1 VDLGCKQAGFF
12 MRGLCRV
19 DYRRPM
25 AYHLSKA
32 DYLEV
37 SNMNGRNVFWSAIC
51 IAILVTGIVSAET
64 SKVEPLEIGAAAPDF
79 SLPGVDGKNYQL
91 VDFADAKILVVV
103 FMANHCPTAQAYESR
118 IMQLVTDYKS
128 KGVAVV
134 AISPNDPLAIRLDEM
149 GYTDIGDSFDE
160 MKMRAA
166 ERKFNFPYL
175 YDGQT
180 QAVSRA
186 YGPMST
192 PHIFVFD
199 KERKLQYTGAVD
211 NSEDPSKIKK
221 SFVRD
226 AIDAMLDGREITIK
240 KMKTFG
246 CTIKWADKRNS
257 AQKALAEWSKEAVDV
272 NMIDANGVREIMKN
286 NSGKLRLVNI
296 WATWCG
302 PCVIEMPELVN
313 INRMYRARAFEM
325 VTISADTP
333 SKKDDVIK
341 FLKEKQVSCTNY
353 QFNSEDKTELG
364 EALDKGWEGGIP
376 YTVIIK
382 PGGEIIYRHAGGV
395 EPLEV
400 KKAIV
405 GYLGRYYF

>member
-1 VDLGCKQAGFF
+1 
-12 MRGLCRV
+12 
-19 DYRRPM
+19 M
-25 AYHLSKA
+25 AYHLSK
-32 DYLEV
+32 DNYLEV
-37 SNMNGRNVFWSAIC
+37 SNMNGRNVFWSAIL
-51 IAILVTGIVSAET
+51 IAMIVIGGVSAET
-64 SKVEPLEIGAAAPDF
+64 SKVVPLEIGAAAPDF
-79 SLPGVDGKNYQL
+79 NLPGVDGKNYRL
-91 VDFADAKILVVV
+91 TDFAEAKILVVV
-103 FMANHCPTAQAYESR
+103 FTANHCPTAQAYESR
-118 IMQLVTDYKS
+118 IMQLATDYKS

-134 AISPNDPLAIRLDEM
+134 AIAPNDPLAVRLDELA
-149 GYTDIGDSFDE
+149 YTDLGDSFEE
-160 MKMRAA
+160 MKIRAA

-180 QAVSRA
+180 QAVARA
-186 YGPMST
+186 YGPVST
-192 PHIFVFD
+192 PHVFIFD

-226 AIDAMLDGREITIK
+226 AIEALLEGREITIK

-246 CTIKWADKRNS
+246 CSIKWADKEKS
-257 AQKALAEWSKEAVDV
+257 AQKAFAEWAKEPVEV

-286 NSGKLRLVNI
+286 NSGNPATQTAGKLRLVNI

-313 INRMYRARAFEM
+313 INRMYRGRAFEM
-325 VTISADTP
+325 VTISGDMP

-341 FLKEKQVSCTNY
+341 FLKDKQVSCANY
-353 QFNSEDKTELG
+353 QFNSEDRTELS

-382 PGGEIIYRHAGGV
+382 PGGEIIYRHSGPI

-400 KKAIV
+400 KKAII

>member
-1 VDLGCKQAGFF
+1 
-12 MRGLCRV
+12 
-19 DYRRPM
+19 
-25 AYHLSKA
+25 
-32 DYLEV
+32 
-37 SNMNGRNVFWSAIC
+37 MNERKVFGAAIL

-64 SKVEPLEIGAAAPDF
+64 SKVVPLEIGAVAPDF
-79 SLPGVDGKNYQL
+79 NLPGVDGKNYRL
-91 VDFADAKILVVV
+91 ADFAKANILVVV
-103 FMANHCPTAQAYESR
+103 FTANHCPTAQAYEDR

-134 AISPNDPLAIRLDEM
+134 AISPNDPLAIRLDEL
-149 GYTDIGDSFDE
+149 GYTDLGDSFEE
-160 MKMRAA
+160 MKIRAA

-175 YDGQT
+175 YDGRT
-180 QAVSRA
+180 QEVSRA
-186 YGPMST
+186 YGPAST
-192 PHIFVFD
+192 PHVFVFD
-199 KERKLQYTGAVD
+199 KERKLQYSGAVD
-211 NSEDPSKIKK
+211 NSDDPSKIKK

-246 CTIKWADKRNS
+246 CTIKWADKEKS
-257 AQKALAEWSKEAVDV
+257 AQKAFAEWAKEAVEV
-272 NMIDANGVREIMKN
+272 NLIDANGVREIMKN
-286 NSGKLRLVNI
+286 NSSKLRLVNI

-325 VTISADTP
+325 VTISGDMP
-333 SKKDDVIK
+333 SKKNDVIK
-341 FLKEKQVSCTNY
+341 FLKDKQVSCTNY
-353 QFNSEDKTELG
+353 QFNSEDRTELAN
-364 EALDKGWEGGIP
+364 ALDKDWEGGIP

-382 PGGEIIYRHAGGV
+382 PGGEIIYRHTGPI

-400 KKAIV
+400 KKVII